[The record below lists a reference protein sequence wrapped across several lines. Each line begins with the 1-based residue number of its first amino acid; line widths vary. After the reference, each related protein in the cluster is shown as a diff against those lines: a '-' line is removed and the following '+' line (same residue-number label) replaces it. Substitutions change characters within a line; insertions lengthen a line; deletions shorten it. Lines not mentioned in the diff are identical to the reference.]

1 MCGITGKVGSDR
13 VDEALVAQ
21 MSAVLEHRGP
31 DAGGSF
37 VDNDAGLG
45 VRRLA
50 IIDVETGDQPVFNE
64 DGSVL
69 VILNGEIY
77 NYVELREKLE
87 RRGHR
92 FRTNSDTEVIVHLY
106 EDHGAECVHDLRG
119 MFALAVWDRRNR
131 RLLLARD
138 RLGKKPLYYAQRGQ
152 TLWFGSEV
160 RALLA
165 DPELPRDAD
174 HKSIDAYLQLQ
185 YVPNPRSAFLGVSK
199 LAPAHTLTWQ
209 AGHAEVHRYWRLSY
223 SPAEEPLDEGEAC
236 ERIRDGLMEATRL
249 RLRSDVPLGAFLS
262 GGLDSSAVVAAMAR
276 QAPGR
281 VRTFSIGFDDR
292 RFDERAHARLVA
304 EAFDTEHQEFVVRP
318 DAMEIVPTIAW
329 HYGEPFADHSAI
341 PAFQLAELTSRHVK
355 VALNGDGGDENF
367 AGYARYRASA
377 LAFRLASLSR
387 VPRQGVARALRLASR
402 APLRHARRRR
412 LGRMSAAMLA
422 PGGERF
428 GTWLAFFTRSELDRL
443 YTPEFKESLEPFS
456 VGRLIDDLIAS
467 SDADSLTNTLLDAD
481 IQTYLAGDLLVKM
494 DIATMAHSL
503 EVRSPLLDQEF
514 MSLAASLPAS
524 LKLHRG
530 DHKRI
535 FKKAVAPLLP
545 RQTLTRPKMGFTIPL
560 AHWFRAE
567 LRELPREVLL
577 DETAVARGIFR
588 PDGVRELIDDHVAGR
603 ADNANR
609 IWALLQLEL
618 WFRTFIDNR
627 RTSPLTLSAA

>member
-1 MCGITGKVGSDR
+1 MCGIAGKVGSERIDA
-13 VDEALVAQ
+13 ALIAE

-37 VDNDAGLG
+37 VDDGAGLG

-64 DGSVL
+64 DRSAL

-77 NYVELREKLE
+77 NYVELREQLE

-92 FRTNSDTEVIVHLY
+92 FRTKSDTEVIVHLY
-106 EDHGAECVHDLRG
+106 EDHGAECVQQLRG
-119 MFALAVWDRRNR
+119 MFAFAVWDRRNR

-138 RLGKKPLYYAQRGQ
+138 RLGKKPLYYAQRGD

-160 RALLA
+160 RALLQ
-165 DPELPRDAD
+165 DPELPREAD
-174 HKSIDAYLQLQ
+174 HESIDAYLQLQ

-209 AGHAEVHRYWRLSY
+209 AGNAEARRYWRLSY
-223 SPAEEPLDEGEAC
+223 APAEEPLEEGEAC

-262 GGLDSSAVVAAMAR
+262 GGIDSSAVVAAMAR
-276 QAPGR
+276 QSQSR
-281 VRTFSIGFDDR
+281 VRTFSIGFDER
-292 RFDERAHARLVA
+292 RFDERPYARLVA

-318 DAMEIVPTIAW
+318 DAMGIVPRIAW

-341 PAFQLAELTSRHVK
+341 PTLQLAELTSRHVK

-367 AGYARYRASA
+367 AGYARYRAGA
-377 LAFRLASLSR
+377 FAFRLARLPE
-387 VPRQGVARALRLASR
+387 VPRRGVATALRLTAR
-402 APLRHARRRR
+402 APLKHARRRR
-412 LGRMSAAMLA
+412 LERMSEAMLA
-422 PGGERF
+422 PRGERF
-428 GTWLAFFTRSELDRL
+428 ATWLAFFTRPELDRL
-443 YTPEFKESLEPFS
+443 YTPDFRESLSPFS
-456 VGRLIDDLIAS
+456 VGRLIDDLMGA

-545 RQTLTRPKMGFTIPL
+545 KQILARPKMGFTVPL
-560 AHWFRAE
+560 AHWFRDE
-567 LRELPREVLL
+567 LSELPREVLL
-577 DETAVARGIFR
+577 DEVATGRGIFR

-609 IWALLQLEL
+609 IWALVQLEL
-618 WFRTFIDNR
+618 WFRTFIDAR